1 MINFNIN
8 NFITLATQIV
18 LAAIGA
24 SLIIILL
31 GASPVEVI
39 TSIFDGAFGRPEK
52 IVKTMLI
59 FLPISLAALALIIT
73 FSGGLWNIGIEG
85 QIVLGAI
92 GASWVSKS
100 FLGESNISPY
110 LQLIVGI
117 SMGSAWG
124 LLCGLLKVKFQVH
137 EIFGG
142 LGLYFV
148 GSGAI
153 IYLILGPWSK
163 QGIASTSG
171 TDIFPKESWFPT
183 VSSLNIPA
191 LPIFIICL
199 IIIAIIL
206 FLSFSKLGLK
216 LKATGVNPDSTNKFQ
231 FNSNSYIYLAFLI
244 GGGIAGLAGVFQAGV
259 FYHKLVPSISGGYG
273 FLAILVVLASG
284 KRVVPTL
291 LLTLFFSAMIAG
303 GSQLQLRLNL
313 HSSLISIILSSMVF
327 FWLVVNS
334 IPVKKN
340 IYKIINRGDNV
351 SF

>member
-1 MINFNIN
+1 MIDFNIKN
-8 NFITLATQIV
+8 LITSITQIV
-18 LAAIGA
+18 LAAAGA

-31 GASPVEVI
+31 GASPIEVI
-39 TSIFDGAFGRPEK
+39 TAIFDGAFGRPEK

-59 FLPISLAALALIIT
+59 FLPISLASLALIIT

-92 GASWVSKS
+92 GASWVAKS
-100 FLGESNISPY
+100 FLGESVISPY
-110 LQLIVGI
+110 IQLLVGV

-124 LLCGLLKVKFQVH
+124 LLCGLLKVKFNVH

-163 QGIASTSG
+163 KGIASTSG

-183 VSSLNIPA
+183 LTSLNIPA

-199 IIIAIIL
+199 IIISIIL
-206 FLSFSKLGLK
+206 FLSFSKLGLR
-216 LKATGVNPDSTNKFQ
+216 LKATGINPGSTSKFQ
-231 FNSNSYIYLAFLI
+231 FSSSGYIYLAFMI
-244 GGGIAGLAGVFQAGV
+244 GGAIAGLAGVFQASV

-313 HSSLISIILSSMVF
+313 HSSLISIILSSIVF

-334 IPVKKN
+334 APIKKN
-340 IYKIINRGDNV
+340 ITNLIGRGRNA

>member
-1 MINFNIN
+1 M
-8 NFITLATQIV
+8 
-18 LAAIGA
+18 
-24 SLIIILL
+24 
-31 GASPVEVI
+31 
-39 TSIFDGAFGRPEK
+39 
-52 IVKTMLI
+52 
-59 FLPISLAALALIIT
+59 
-73 FSGGLWNIGIEG
+73 
-85 QIVLGAI
+85 LGAI
-92 GASWVSKS
+92 GASWVAKS
-100 FLGESNISPY
+100 FLGESALSPY
-110 LQLIVGI
+110 IQLLVGV

-124 LLCGLLKVKFQVH
+124 LLCGLLKVKFNVH

-163 QGIASTSG
+163 EGIASTSG

-183 VSSLNIPA
+183 LTSLNIPA

-199 IIIAIIL
+199 IIISIIL

-216 LKATGVNPDSTNKFQ
+216 LKATGINPGSTNKFQ
-231 FNSNSYIYLAFLI
+231 FSSSGYIYLAFMI
-244 GGGIAGLAGVFQAGV
+244 GGAIAGLAGVFQASV

-284 KRVVPTL
+284 KRVIPTL

-313 HSSLISIILSSMVF
+313 HSSLISIILSSIVF

-334 IPVKKN
+334 SPIKKN
-340 IYKIINRGDNV
+340 IADWIERGRNA